1 MTKLLRL
8 MVPLMLGLAGCV
20 AEYSKSEA
28 PSTLRVEG
36 GESHLTITFAT
47 GSDHLTAGETAR
59 LNRMVLN
66 GYIRPA
72 DRVAIAAGGPPALAQ
87 RRDAAV
93 SRELLRYG
101 IVTQSLVLSAVPAN
115 QAVVSIGRYAV
126 TLPSCPNWS
135 QSLSTDF
142 TNALTSNFG
151 CANATNLGLMAA
163 SPADLLGGRPFSGID
178 STPAVNAVH
187 RYLTDTITPPPE
199 PTPSPFSVPV
209 GGAPG
214 AGASGPGSATS
225 P

>member
-1 MTKLLRL
+1 
-8 MVPLMLGLAGCV
+8 MLGLAGCV

-28 PSTLRVEG
+28 PNTLRVEG
-36 GESHLTITFAT
+36 GESRLTIIFAS
-47 GSDHLTAGETAR
+47 GSDHLTAGETYR
-59 LNRMVLN
+59 LDRMVLN

-72 DRVAIAAGGPPALAQ
+72 DRVVIAVGGPPALAR

-101 IVTQSLVLSAVPAN
+101 IVTQTLVLSAVPAN

-135 QSLSTDF
+135 QSPSEDF
-142 TNALTSNFG
+142 TNALSSNYG

-163 SPADLLGGRPFSGID
+163 SPADLLRGRPFAGAD
-178 STPAVNAVH
+178 STPAVNAIH

-209 GGAPG
+209 GGGAAVPG
-214 AGASGPGSATS
+214 TATGTS
-225 P
+225 TQ